1 MAYHDLSA
9 LLDGSPSSRSYFLSL
24 PVKMQLQLHQREEL
38 IHTAEDLHR
47 LGPPAS
53 PAAGPL
59 GRQFT
64 VLSCGSPGK

>member
-1 MAYHDLSA
+1 MAYHNLSA

-47 LGPPAS
+47 L
-53 PAAGPL
+53 
-59 GRQFT
+59 
-64 VLSCGSPGK
+64 VLLLSLIHI

>member
-38 IHTAEDLHR
+38 IHTSEDLHR
-47 LGPPAS
+47 LVLLLSRQPDHWGGCS
-53 PAAGPL
+53 P
-59 GRQFT
+59 F
-64 VLSCGSPGK
+64 

>member
-47 LGPPAS
+47 LGGSS
-53 PAAGPL
+53 P
-59 GRQFT
+59 F
-64 VLSCGSPGK
+64 